1 VPSRSSR
8 SSELNFNRIMRNTI
22 QLSFSEKM
30 DSIEI
35 NVKNVITF
43 SGIKIKTRKSVEIV
57 IVLGLMDLLEE
68 RIRTIRDILLVKF
81 GIILKKLLLHREFL
95 VRR

>member
-1 VPSRSSR
+1 MLSRSSR

-22 QLSFSEKM
+22 LLSFSEKM

-43 SGIKIKTRKSVEIV
+43 SGIKIKSRKSVEIV
-57 IVLGLMDLLEE
+57 IVLGLMDLSEE
-68 RIRTIRDILLVKF
+68 RIKITRGILLVRF
-81 GIILKKLLLHREFL
+81 GIILKKLLLPREFL

>member
-1 VPSRSSR
+1 VLSRSSR

-22 QLSFSEKM
+22 LLSFSEKM

-43 SGIKIKTRKSVEIV
+43 SGIKIKSRKSVEIV
-57 IVLGLMDLLEE
+57 IVLGLMDLSEE
-68 RIRTIRDILLVKF
+68 RIKITRGILLVRF
-81 GIILKKLLLHREFL
+81 GIILKKLLLPREFL